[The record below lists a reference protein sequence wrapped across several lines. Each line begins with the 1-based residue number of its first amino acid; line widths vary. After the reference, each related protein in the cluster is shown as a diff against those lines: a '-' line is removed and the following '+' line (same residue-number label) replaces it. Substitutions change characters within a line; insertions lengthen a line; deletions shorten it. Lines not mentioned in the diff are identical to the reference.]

1 MRGWTL
7 TAATAQ
13 EKWDGLP
20 AAFGGREGRVAQE
33 MDGIARGENGTKPGR
48 KKREVS
54 ERMLSLA
61 RVVPSDVM

>member
-1 MRGWTL
+1 
-7 TAATAQ
+7 
-13 EKWDGLP
+13 
-20 AAFGGREGRVAQE
+20 